1 VERNCSPSLLGR
13 VSCRC
18 PEGSSF
24 RAPRLYTALAI
35 DLSISPPSPSTHCS
49 VPLRGLPRHKLER
62 RKAARLQLAIRDRE
76 LPILRWR
83 SLSPAGK
90 AWSTEPTVNQRRECQ
105 VLVNKN
111 QPCVCDAFTLALLLN
126 QGYGGKIIGVMTRG
140 RSPGHFQT
148 SEMGGFCRNAFGRP
162 TGISGHS
169 WLGGS
174 GRMKKRPL
182 VEMPEW
188 KTVVWFSQV
197 GQEHP
202 IPTASNSLRARPWQ
216 RSVYRARRSPGVAA

>member
-1 VERNCSPSLLGR
+1 VERNCSTSLLGR
-13 VSCRC
+13 FSCRC

-24 RAPRLYTALAI
+24 RAPSCTPRSPLIYSSLRPPLPLTALCPSEAYRAI
-35 DLSISPPSPSTHCS
+35 NWSA
-49 VPLRGLPRHKLER
+49 VKPRDFSLLFEI
-62 RKAARLQLAIRDRE
+62 AR

-83 SLSPAGK
+83 SLSPTGK
-90 AWSTEPTVNQRRECQ
+90 AWSTELTVNQRRECQ

-111 QPCVCDAFTLALLLN
+111 QPCVCDAFNLALELN

-174 GRMKKRPL
+174 GRMKKRRL

-188 KTVVWFSQV
+188 KSVVWFSQV

-202 IPTASNSLRARPWQ
+202 IPMASNSLRARPWQ